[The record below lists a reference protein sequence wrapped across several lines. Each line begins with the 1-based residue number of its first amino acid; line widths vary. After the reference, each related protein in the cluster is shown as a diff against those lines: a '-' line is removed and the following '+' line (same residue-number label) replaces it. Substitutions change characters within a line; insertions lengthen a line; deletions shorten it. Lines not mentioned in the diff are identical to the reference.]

1 MTAPERYDVVVV
13 GGGAAGVGA
22 ALAAATC
29 GARVLLLERESTLGG
44 NAGQAL
50 VHTICGLYLDAE
62 EGDAKPLHPA
72 LPGVVARSLVAVG
85 AAAPPQRAGRVWYLP
100 TEPDALAQHFLAL
113 CGGLENLTCRTDCE
127 LRGLRFLS
135 DPAWEL
141 DLGSRANTDS
151 IRAAIVID
159 ASGDAVAAV
168 AADADVTSEDP
179 EQLQTPSYIFRLEG
193 VEPEVVEGFARIQIS
208 HALASA
214 VRRGELCEGGDAL
227 VLRPGIHPGEVW
239 VTLNVPKLP
248 GEVYRPLDDDYRVA
262 LEAAA
267 RGVAEEV
274 AGYLARCRSGFA
286 ASRVAGWP
294 RRIGIR
300 ETRRV
305 VGQVVLSREDVLLGR
320 EHEHEVARSSWPIEL
335 WSDHRRAR
343 FEYPSGAC
351 SIPLGSLVSRTHSR
365 LGMAGRCMSASHE
378 ALGAVRVLGTSLA
391 TGEAIGVAAALA
403 ATQGSGL
410 DAVEPRIVRARIAA
424 QEYDLK

>member
-1 MTAPERYDVVVV
+1 
-13 GGGAAGVGA
+13 
-22 ALAAATC
+22 
-29 GARVLLLERESTLGG
+29 
-44 NAGQAL
+44 
-50 VHTICGLYLDAE
+50 
-62 EGDAKPLHPA
+62 
-72 LPGVVARSLVAVG
+72 
-85 AAAPPQRAGRVWYLP
+85 
-100 TEPDALAQHFLAL
+100 
-113 CGGLENLTCRTDCE
+113 
-127 LRGLRFLS
+127 
-135 DPAWEL
+135 
-141 DLGSRANTDS
+141 
-151 IRAAIVID
+151 
-159 ASGDAVAAV
+159 
-168 AADADVTSEDP
+168 
-179 EQLQTPSYIFRLEG
+179 
-193 VEPEVVEGFARIQIS
+193 
-208 HALASA
+208 
-214 VRRGELCEGGDAL
+214 
-227 VLRPGIHPGEVW
+227 

-274 AGYLARCRSGFA
+274 AGYLARCRSGFE

-305 VGQVVLSREDVLLGR
+305 VGQVELSREDVLLGR

-403 ATQGSGL
+403 AAQGSGL
-410 DAVEPRIVRARIAA
+410 DAVEPGIVRARIAA